1 MLLRWDS
8 PNFFCETRTP
18 FHLNYSSLNAHT
30 IPRVSFGS
38 LCPGANWG
46 EPASSDTN
54 VTQSLGDGSSPSVLQ
69 DQRGNSF
76 LSLSSV
82 QHLFLFENY
91 LFPGFSFPKSHFL
104 IINLL
109 FHDLPFHLFI
119 AFAHLCSTFPFK
131 KKPVTITGM
140 AKWSNLSQ
148 YFPFSFNANPFHL
161 PVQMKCCYFC
171 IMSLIVWEVKKV
183 RWRFLLSGLPAK
195 ESKGSVLMK
204 G

>member
-1 MLLRWDS
+1 MITTALSFSFPLTCGLNMLLRWDS

-76 LSLSSV
+76 LSLSSI

-109 FHDLPFHLFI
+109 FHDLPFHLFM

-131 KKPVTITGM
+131 KKVSYNYRNGQVKQLITI
-140 AKWSNLSQ
+140 
-148 YFPFSFNANPFHL
+148 FPLFF
-161 PVQMKCCYFC
+161 
-171 IMSLIVWEVKKV
+171 
-183 RWRFLLSGLPAK
+183 
-195 ESKGSVLMK
+195 
-204 G
+204 